1 MPFVDYKPTKDNFV
15 GLIFLLYKIE
25 LMLKVGITGG
35 IGVGKTTVCK
45 IFATLGIPIY
55 EADSRSKWL
64 LVNDLELKQ
73 QIQDSFGQDVYLHN
87 GGINRD
93 FLATQIFSNPLAAK
107 HLESLIHPAVRKD
120 FKEWLRNQSP
130 QLPYILKEA
139 ALLVEAG
146 SYRELDKLIVVTA
159 AKDLRIKRVLERDTH
174 RTQAELEAIMLKQL
188 PEEEK
193 IKRADFVVYNN
204 EIGALIPQVLAIH
217 QQLCKL
223 L

>member
-1 MPFVDYKPTKDNFV
+1 
-15 GLIFLLYKIE
+15 
-25 LMLKVGITGG
+25 MLKVGITGG

-64 LVNDLELKQ
+64 LVNDNTLKTAIQNSFGEEVYLSNGQINREFLAQ
-73 QIQDSFGQDVYLHN
+73 QIF
-87 GGINRD
+87 
-93 FLATQIFSNPLAAK
+93 TNPLAAK
-107 HLESLIHPAVRKD
+107 HLESLIHPAVRTD
-120 FKEWLRNQSP
+120 FEEWLNNQP
-130 QLPYILKEA
+130 LQLPYILKEA

-159 AKDLRIKRVLERDTH
+159 DKDLRIKRVLARDAH

-204 EIGALIPQVLAIH
+204 ETEALIPQVLAIH
-217 QQLCKL
+217 QQLCK
-223 L
+223 

>member
-1 MPFVDYKPTKDNFV
+1 
-15 GLIFLLYKIE
+15 
-25 LMLKVGITGG
+25 MLKVGITGG

-64 LVNDLELKQ
+64 LVNDLALKQ
-73 QIQDSFGQDVYLHN
+73 EIQTSFGQAIYLSN
-87 GGINRD
+87 GQINRE
-93 FLATQIFSNPLAAK
+93 FLAQQIFTNPLAAK

-120 FKEWLRNQSP
+120 FEEWLKSQSP
-130 QLPYILKEA
+130 RLPYILKEA

-159 AKDLRIKRVLERDTH
+159 DKDLRIKRVLERDTH
-174 RTQAELEAIMLKQL
+174 RTKTELEAIMLKQL

-193 IKRADFVVYNN
+193 IKRADFIVYNN
-204 EIGALIPQVLAIH
+204 ETELLIPQVLAIH
-217 QQLCKL
+217 QQLCKQL
-223 L
+223 

>member
-1 MPFVDYKPTKDNFV
+1 
-15 GLIFLLYKIE
+15 
-25 LMLKVGITGG
+25 MLKVGITGG

-64 LVNDLELKQ
+64 LVNDNRLKTA
-73 QIQDSFGQDVYLHN
+73 IQTSFGQEVYLVN
-87 GGINRD
+87 GQINRE
-93 FLATQIFSNPLAAK
+93 FLAQQIFTNPLAGK

-120 FKEWLRNQSP
+120 FEEWLTIQST
-130 QLPYILKEA
+130 QSNILPYVLKEA

-146 SYRELDKLIVVTA
+146 SYRELDQLIVVTA
-159 AKDLRIKRVLERDTH
+159 DKEVRIKRVLERDTH

-193 IKRADFVVYNN
+193 IQRANFVIYNN
-204 EIGALIPQVLAIH
+204 GTEALIPQVLKIH
-217 QQLCKL
+217 QELCL
-223 L
+223 LKNNKT